1 MALPDLMKA
10 NENYG
15 HFQIYNLIT
24 QNDENYGGYI
34 STYVPGATFEGVLV
48 LDDSINAR
56 VAEKQ
61 GVTGLYQMTFEK
73 ELHLPWNTVVRKIDG
88 EKLVGTFFR
97 VTSKDENA
105 TPSSTPLNLRKVI
118 MEEYVPS
125 GEIENG

>member
-24 QNDENYGGYI
+24 RNDENYGGYI
-34 STYVPGATFEGVLV
+34 STYVPGAIFEGVLV

-56 VAEKQ
+56 IAEKQ

-73 ELHLPWNTVVRKIDG
+73 ELYLPWNTVVRKIDG

-118 MEEYVPS
+118 MEEYVPT
-125 GEIENG
+125 GDIENG

>member
-24 QNDENYGGYI
+24 QNDGYGGYV
-34 STYVPGATFEGVLV
+34 STYVPGAIFEGVLV

-56 VAEKQ
+56 IAEKQ
-61 GVTGLYQMTFEK
+61 GVTGLYQMTFGK
-73 ELHLPWNTVVRKIDG
+73 ELSLPWHTVVKKIDG

-97 VTSKDENA
+97 VTSKDESA

>member
-15 HFQIYNLIT
+15 HFQIYNLII
-24 QNDENYGGYI
+24 QNDRYGAYA
-34 STYVPGATFEGVLV
+34 STYVPGAIFEGVLV

-56 VAEKQ
+56 IAEKQ

-73 ELHLPWNTVVRKIDG
+73 ELYLPWHTVIKKIDG

-125 GEIENG
+125 GDIENG

>member
-24 QNDENYGGYI
+24 QNDGYGGYI
-34 STYVPGATFEGVLV
+34 SIYTPGATFEGVLV

>member
-24 QNDENYGGYI
+24 QNDGYGGYV

-73 ELHLPWNTVVRKIDG
+73 ELHLPWHTVVKKIDG
-88 EKLVGTFFR
+88 EKLVGTYFR
-97 VTSKDENA
+97 VTSKDESA
-105 TPSSTPLNLRKVI
+105 TPSSTSLNLRKVI